1 MTPHLF
7 VDISSHGY
15 GHLAQTAPV
24 LNALRTRVPDLR
36 LTVRSGLSRTQLK
49 RRLSG
54 RFTHIPHTSDF
65 GLIMHNA
72 LEVDVEASLARYRA
86 FHATWEKRVAEDAL
100 LMAQR
105 RPHVVLS
112 NISYLT
118 LAAATRANIS
128 AWGLGSLN
136 WAEIFEPYSRGSHG
150 AEAMQEQMRQAYR
163 NTERF
168 LHLTPGLPMPYI
180 PRLQAIGPIARA
192 GVDKRRF
199 LKPALGLS
207 QDTRLVLFAMGGL
220 PLTLPDYALPTL
232 PKVKWIASADSGL
245 KGPDVI
251 ALESFTMD
259 FIDVIASC
267 DVLFTKTGYGSFVE
281 ASACATKVMY
291 VQRPDWAEE
300 SVLKEW
306 LHANNVAHG
315 ISRADFNEANYAHA
329 LENLLAAPA
338 PTPIRPTG
346 IDEAAELLAD
356 RLIHR

>member
-24 LNALRTRVPDLR
+24 LNALRPRVPDLR
-36 LTVRSGLSRTQLK
+36 LTVRSGLSRAQIK
-49 RRLSG
+49 RRLNG

-65 GLIMHNA
+65 GLIMRNA

-86 FHATWEKRVAEDAL
+86 FHATWEKRVTEDAL

-118 LAAATRANIS
+118 LAAAARAKIP
-128 AWGLGSLN
+128 AWAMGSLN
-136 WAEIFEPYSRGSHG
+136 WAEIFEPYGRGTHG
-150 AEAMQEQMRQAYR
+150 AEAMQEQMRQAYGD
-163 NTERF
+163 TECF
-168 LHLTPGLPMPYI
+168 LRITPGLPMADI
-180 PRLQAIGPIARA
+180 PKLKVIDPIARV
-192 GVDKRRF
+192 GRDKRRF

-207 QDTRLVLFAMGGL
+207 QDTRLILFAMGGL
-220 PLTLPDYALPTL
+220 PLTLPNYALPNL
-232 PKVKWIASADSGL
+232 PKTKWIASADSGL

-291 VQRPDWAEE
+291 VERPDWAEE
-300 SVLKEW
+300 PVLKEW

-315 ISRADFNEANYAHA
+315 ISRAEFDEANYAPA
-329 LENLLAAPA
+329 LENLLAAPTRA
-338 PTPIRPTG
+338 PVTPAG
-346 IDEAAELLAD
+346 IDQAAALLAD